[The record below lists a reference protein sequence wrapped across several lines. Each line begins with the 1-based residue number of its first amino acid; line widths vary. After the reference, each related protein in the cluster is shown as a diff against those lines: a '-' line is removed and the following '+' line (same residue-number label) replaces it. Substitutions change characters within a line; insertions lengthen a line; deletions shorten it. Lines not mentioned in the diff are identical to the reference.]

1 MRRTIWFELTMLGL
15 ILLVSVVAAAVQPVA
30 M

>member
-1 MRRTIWFELTMLGL
+1 MRRMIWFELTMLGL
-15 ILLVSVVAAAVQPVA
+15 ILIVSVVAAAVQPVA